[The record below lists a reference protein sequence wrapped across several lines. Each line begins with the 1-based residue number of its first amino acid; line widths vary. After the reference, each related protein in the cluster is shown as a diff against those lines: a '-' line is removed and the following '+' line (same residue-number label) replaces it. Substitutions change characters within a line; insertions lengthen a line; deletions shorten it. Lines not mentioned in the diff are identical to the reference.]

1 MGKKLRFNI
10 DLTIVHK
17 INLLVCIFFQIL
29 DNLQLTLDISNSEG
43 GLKGY
48 IQYDQKRDS
57 ESSRYGIGISI
68 GFTLKGP
75 MKRVRHSQCHSTY
88 YWVFEIWRANCTY
101 LSVIRRRSSNRSIL
115 YVALWI
121 IFVVSFST
129 STQEIWSS
137 NQERWD
143 WDEIVEHWYLALFL
157 CFCLKFESSFC
168 LNLINFSSECAQAS
182 LNRKLRYTILDFL
195 SMTPSYKFHSTRLIN
210 LISFSG
216 VLKVVLF
223 LPKLLYKSCLNAMKI
238 LYGTLFY
245 FAIAYTF

>member
-1 MGKKLRFNI
+1 MWNNVCKFLGKKLRFNV

-17 INLLVCIFFQIL
+17 VNLLVCLFFQIL

-101 LSVIRRRSSNRSIL
+101 LSVIRRRSCNRSIN
-115 YVALWI
+115 I
-121 IFVVSFST
+121 IRDSVDNFCSK
-129 STQEIWSS
+129 
-137 NQERWD
+137 
-143 WDEIVEHWYLALFL
+143 FL
-157 CFCLKFESSFC
+157 
-168 LNLINFSSECAQAS
+168 NHYPINMVQ
-182 LNRKLRYTILDFL
+182 
-195 SMTPSYKFHSTRLIN
+195 
-210 LISFSG
+210 
-216 VLKVVLF
+216 
-223 LPKLLYKSCLNAMKI
+223 
-238 LYGTLFY
+238 
-245 FAIAYTF
+245 